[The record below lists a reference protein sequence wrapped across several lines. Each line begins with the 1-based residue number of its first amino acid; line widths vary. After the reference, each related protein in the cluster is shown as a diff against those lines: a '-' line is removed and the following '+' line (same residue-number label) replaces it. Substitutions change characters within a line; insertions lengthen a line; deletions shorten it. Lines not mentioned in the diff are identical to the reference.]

1 MLAIEDLTSWNL
13 ILDFVFLIASLLKT
27 VNSVDIMDAFFSY
40 K

>member
-13 ILDFVFLIASLLKT
+13 ILDFVFLIISLLKI